1 MWKVSKYRV
10 FSGPYFPVFGL
21 NTEIYR
27 VTFYRVKIYRFKL
40 VAKTTLIAIF
50 RTFFQRCTAWKL
62 SKYGVFS
69 GPHFAVFTPNTG
81 KCRPEKF
88 PVTTLFT
95 QCEVSFFSESPEI
108 VFWMDSAFLVQHN
121 TFDTATTFDVESD
134 AAIKRCSRNIGA
146 LRFHSEAYLG
156 SCQTSKK
163 QLHAENS
170 YYLTIFR
177 KSLPKRFGRVLNV
190 PPDLKKS

>member
-1 MWKVSKYRV
+1 
-10 FSGPYFPVFGL
+10 
-21 NTEIYR
+21 
-27 VTFYRVKIYRFKL
+27 
-40 VAKTTLIAIF
+40 
-50 RTFFQRCTAWKL
+50 
-62 SKYGVFS
+62 
-69 GPHFAVFTPNTG
+69 
-81 KCRPEKF
+81 
-88 PVTTLFT
+88 
-95 QCEVSFFSESPEI
+95 
-108 VFWMDSAFLVQHN
+108 MDSAFLVQRN
-121 TFDTATTFDVESD
+121 TFDTATTFEVESD

-156 SCQTSKK
+156 SCQTSQK